1 MIYWYWPNCKLVL
14 VKSYTCI
21 GQIVYRNS
29 QIWQWNLILVLSKLF
44 TGIEKLY
51 ISIGEIIYQYWW
63 NHITI
68 LMKSYT
74 KNRNKLV
81 FFSNTGIGFCKYW
94 YTILSIPVYNF
105 ANASIQF
112 CQYRY
117 TISQCPKLCY
127 FIVCISSKLILFCN
141 QQNFW
146 EISDSS

>member
-1 MIYWYWPNCKLVL
+1 MA
-14 VKSYTCI
+14 VKSYTGI
-21 GQIVYRNS
+21 VKIVYWYWK
-29 QIWQWNLILVLSKLF
+29 IVYK
-44 TGIEKLY
+44 
-51 ISIGEIIYQYWW
+51 YWW
-63 NHITI
+63 NHIPV

-105 ANASIQF
+105 ANTGIQFRQCRYTILSIPVYNFANAGIQF